1 MKKEILDELINTAWK
16 KGFKAGEEKAKE
28 QVKETIK
35 LLEEKGNKI
44 TKTKIT
50 LNKKEVKIIEKEMTY
65 KETLKNIPKGYRLLK
80 IQEVVD
86 LVNFKQIDDL
96 INKYKKDYYR
106 LFIIEQM
113 FDLNKDK
120 VASLGS
126 FDDGLD
132 VDGSLW
138 DDGNDGYAF
147 GVFIE
152 K

>member
-1 MKKEILDELINTAWK
+1 MKNKEA
-16 KGFKAGEEKAKE
+16 
-28 QVKETIK
+28 IK
-35 LLEEKGNKI
+35 LLKEKGYKI

-86 LVNFKQIDDL
+86 LVNSKKIDDL
-96 INKYKKDYYR
+96 INKYKEGYYR
-106 LFIIEQM
+106 LFVIEKM
-113 FDLNKDK
+113 FDSNKDK
-120 VASLGS
+120 VASLLS
-126 FDDGLD
+126 DDDGLD
-132 VDGSLW
+132 VNGNW
-138 DDGNDGYAF
+138 FDDDSGFAF